1 MTDTIMNEL
10 ICLIFSIVAAVASS
24 VLIPTLSAWLKS
36 KTENEKL
43 QAVISDIT
51 TTVQTTVNK
60 YEQTAVA
67 RLKAAGEWNAESQR
81 DILESVV
88 NETVT
93 NLLDT
98 TKRSFIDN
106 GIEVSDVV
114 ERYVEAYI
122 QLKKGNE

>member
-1 MTDTIMNEL
+1 MMTTITNEL
-10 ICLIFSIVAAVASS
+10 ICLIFSILAAVISS
-24 VLIPTLSAWLKS
+24 VLVPALSSWLKS

-51 TTVQTTVNK
+51 TTVQTSVNK

-81 DILESVV
+81 AVLESAV
-88 NETVT
+88 NEVIT
-93 NLLDT
+93 NLLNT
-98 TKRSFIDN
+98 TKRTFINN

-122 QLKKGNE
+122 QSKK

>member
-1 MTDTIMNEL
+1 MI
-10 ICLIFSIVAAVASS
+10 SS
-24 VLIPTLSAWLKS
+24 VLVPELSSWLKS

-51 TTVQTTVNK
+51 TTVQTSVNK

-81 DILESVV
+81 AVLESAV
-88 NETVT
+88 NEVIT

-98 TKRSFIDN
+98 TKRTFINND
-106 GIEVSDVV
+106 IEVSDVI

-122 QLKKGNE
+122 QSKK

>member
-10 ICLIFSIVAAVASS
+10 ICLIFSIVAAVGSS
-24 VLIPTLSAWLKS
+24 ILIPALSAWLRS

-43 QAVISDIT
+43 QSVISDIT
-51 TTVQTTVNK
+51 TTVQTSVNK

-81 DILESVV
+81 DVLESVV

-98 TKRSFIDN
+98 TKNSFIDN

-122 QLKKGNE
+122 QSKKL